1 MPMKRDELIQHLRRN
16 MVETGSLVCLGC
28 GRENSC
34 STRGCRILREAAD
47 QLAVDATL
55 MECKDDEI
63 AKLREAVDRQ
73 AEELEFLHQ
82 RVEADKKAILIM
94 GAIRSTVALDL
105 AGIVRCGECEKAKSY
120 ELMQYCRL
128 HKCFMRDHDFC
139 SYGLRREEVDE
150 NASD

>member
-1 MPMKRDELIQHLRRN
+1 MNREDLIQHLRRN

-82 RVEADKKAILIM
+82 RVELDKQTIVTM
-94 GAIRSTVALDL
+94 GQSLEKMAKEKSQIVHCGDPCIYFDARSKKDGFCNRKTLGL
-105 AGIVRCGECEKAKSY
+105 VRCTDSCSFGE
-120 ELMQYCRL
+120 
-128 HKCFMRDHDFC
+128 
-139 SYGLRREEVDE
+139 RREQEDSE
-150 NASD
+150 